1 MAGIPFLSMEALAV
15 FKMLFFRPKDLLDLE
30 RLLAV
35 APELDRAYVRSE
47 LVAMMGEDDQ
57 RVARWDALA
66 SE

>member
-1 MAGIPFLSMEALAV
+1 MEALAV

-35 APELDRAYVRSE
+35 APELDRPYVRNE
-47 LVAMMGEDDQ
+47 LVAMMGEDDV